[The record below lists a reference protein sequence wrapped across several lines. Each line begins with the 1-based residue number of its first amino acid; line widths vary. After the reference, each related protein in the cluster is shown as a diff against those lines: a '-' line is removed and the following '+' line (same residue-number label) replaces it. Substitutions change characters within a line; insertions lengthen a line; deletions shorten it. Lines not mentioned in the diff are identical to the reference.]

1 MPDSYYFVLFFISL
15 LPSKS
20 HLTRRRTMDI
30 LILSLIILAF
40 ALIFFT
46 CLAVGSCVLEE
57 FM

>member
-1 MPDSYYFVLFFISL
+1 
-15 LPSKS
+15 
-20 HLTRRRTMDI
+20 MDI

-46 CLAVGSCVLEE
+46 CLAVGSCALEE